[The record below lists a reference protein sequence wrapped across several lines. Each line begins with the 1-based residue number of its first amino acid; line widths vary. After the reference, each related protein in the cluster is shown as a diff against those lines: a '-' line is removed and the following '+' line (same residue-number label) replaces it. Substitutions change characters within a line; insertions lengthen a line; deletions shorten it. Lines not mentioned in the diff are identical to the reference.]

1 MLGKHT
7 LAPREKT
14 SLTIIFNT
22 AGLPGPFRK
31 TATMGTKNPDQG
43 ELEVTIQGTVKE
55 APCAKIKASPRRI
68 DLGGISEGTAVRRKL
83 TITNTGT
90 LPLTIT
96 RVFMKGTGT
105 AVHAASAQRPV
116 TVPAGGEQTIECVI
130 TAGKPKGQYQD
141 SMILESNAKNA
152 TKGGYVIM
160 VRNDGG

>member
-7 LAPREKT
+7 LAPHEKT

-55 APCAKIKASPRRI
+55 APCAKIKATPRRI
-68 DLGGISEGTAVRRKL
+68 DLGGVSEGTAVRRKL
-83 TITNTGT
+83 TIANTGT
-90 LPLTIT
+90 LPLIIT
-96 RVFMKGTGT
+96 RIFMKSTGA
-105 AVHAASAQRPV
+105 AVHAASAQKPM
-116 TVPAGGEQTIECVI
+116 TIAAGSEQTIECVI
-130 TAGKPKGQYQD
+130 TADRPKGQYQD
-141 SMILESNAKNA
+141 AIMFESNAKNA
-152 TKGGYVIM
+152 PKGGYVIM

>member
-1 MLGKHT
+1 

-14 SLTIIFNT
+14 SLTITFNT

-31 TATMGTKNPDQG
+31 TATMGTKDPGQG

-68 DLGGISEGTAVRRKL
+68 DLGGVREGTVVQRKV

-96 RVFMKGTGT
+96 RIFMKNTGA
-105 AVHAASAQRPV
+105 AVHAASVRKPV
-116 TVPAGGEQTIECVI
+116 TVAAGGEQTIECVI
-130 TAGKPKGQYQD
+130 AAGKPERQYQD
-141 SMILESNAKNA
+141 AIIVESNAKNA
-152 TKGGYVIM
+152 AKGGYVIM

>member
-7 LAPREKT
+7 LAPRETT
-14 SLTIIFNT
+14 SLTIVFNT

-31 TATMGTKNPDQG
+31 TATMGTKNADQG

-55 APCAKIKASPRRI
+55 APCAKIKVAPRRI
-68 DLGGISEGTAVRRKL
+68 DLGGVSEGTEVRRKV

-90 LPLTIT
+90 LPLIIT
-96 RVFMKGTGT
+96 RIFMRGTGA
-105 AVHAASAQRPV
+105 AVHAASAQRPL
-116 TVPAGGEQTIECVI
+116 TIAAGAGQTIECVI
-130 TAGKPKGQYQD
+130 TADRPKGAYQD

-152 TKGGYVIM
+152 TKGAYVVI

>member
-1 MLGKHT
+1 VLGKHT
-7 LAPREKT
+7 LAPHEKT

-31 TATMGTKNPDQG
+31 TATLGIKIPDQG

-55 APCAKIKASPRRI
+55 APSAKIKVTPRRI
-68 DLGGISEGTAVRRKL
+68 DLGGVGEGTAVQQKV
-83 TITNTGT
+83 TVTNTGI

-96 RVFMKGTGT
+96 RIFMKSTGV
-105 AVHAASAQRPV
+105 AVHTASAQQPV
-116 TVPAGGEQTIECVI
+116 IVPAGSEHTIECVI